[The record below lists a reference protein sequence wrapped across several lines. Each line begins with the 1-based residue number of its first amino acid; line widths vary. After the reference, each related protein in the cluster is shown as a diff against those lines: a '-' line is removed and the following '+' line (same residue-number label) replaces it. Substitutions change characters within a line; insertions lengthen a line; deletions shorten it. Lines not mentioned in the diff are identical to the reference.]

1 MVLITAWL
9 NIQCGLIYSIFSPIM
24 RDIVNSE
31 AGQSM
36 GLSRKQIREGLEQVP
51 VDRIIGVS
59 GKLTAKQKKFAYG
72 VAMGETKAEAY
83 RKAYKAKPAPSTI
96 VTAPYTL
103 AADPRIQRE
112 IEAYRLANEAAK
124 HRTASQL
131 RDLVIQS
138 LVQVVIDPDAKHS
151 AKISAARVLGTVTEV
166 AAFTER
172 KETRVIT
179 SSATARD
186 QIMQQLRDMMKA
198 GATDAIEIDA
208 AELLQ
213 ELTPTLDEVMPDDP
227 TDTPTPDYMD
237 EESQSAS
244 HTIPLKQSQNLKQSP
259 ENEGAPI
266 KNPDSYNAR

>member
-1 MVLITAWL
+1 
-9 NIQCGLIYSIFSPIM
+9 
-24 RDIVNSE
+24 
-31 AGQSM
+31 M
-36 GLSRKQIREGLEQVP
+36 GLTRKQIREGLQQVP
-51 VDRIIGVS
+51 VDRLFNVS
-59 GKLTAKQKKFAYG
+59 GQLTPKMKRFAAE
-72 VAMGETKAEAY
+72 VAAGETKAEAY
-83 RKAYKAKPAPSTI
+83 RRSYKANPAPSTI

-103 AADPRIQRE
+103 AADPRIQRG

-138 LVQVVIDPDAKHS
+138 LVQVVIDPEAKHS
-151 AKISAARVLGTVTEV
+151 VKVSAARVLGTVTEV

-186 QIMQQLRDMMKA
+186 QIMQQLRDMMKS

-213 ELTPTLDEVMPDDP
+213 ELTPTLDEVAPDDP

-244 HTIPLKQSQNLKQSP
+244 HTIPLKQSQNNDP
-259 ENEGAPI
+259 TPI